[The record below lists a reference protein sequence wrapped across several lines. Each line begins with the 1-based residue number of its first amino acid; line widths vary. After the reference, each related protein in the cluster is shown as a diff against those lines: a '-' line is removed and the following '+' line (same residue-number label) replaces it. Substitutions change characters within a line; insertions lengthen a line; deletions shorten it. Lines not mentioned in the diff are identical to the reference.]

1 MKNVLITA
9 ELPQVANSILQQAGL
24 NVEIFTGDKLIT
36 KKELLDKIKDKDF
49 LITSLSTDVDEDV
62 INAAPKLKLIANFG
76 AGFNN
81 IDINSARAKEISVTN
96 TPFVSTT
103 SVAEVAAGLII
114 SLSHRL
120 VEGDNLMH
128 DQGFNGWSPL
138 FFLGHELS
146 KKTLGIIGMGQIGKA
161 LAKRMQA
168 FDMKIVYTQRHH
180 LKEDEEKELHAVFL
194 EKDEL
199 IKQSDVIS
207 LHLPLTKNTHHLLGA
222 KEFATMKKTSF
233 LINAA
238 RGPLIDENALLKSLK
253 EKQLAGAALDVY
265 EHEPKVD
272 DQFKQMKNV
281 ILTLHIG
288 NATIEAR
295 NAMAGV
301 VAKNVVS
308 VLNGEKPKYIVN

>member
-36 KKELLDKIKDKDF
+36 KKELLDKVKDKDF

-103 SVAEVAAGLII
+103 SVAEVTAGLII

-161 LAKRMQA
+161 LAKRMQD

-238 RGPLIDENALLKSLK
+238 RGPLIDENALLQSLK

-281 ILTLHIG
+281 ILTPHIG

-295 NAMAGV
+295 NAMAEV

>member
-36 KKELLDKIKDKDF
+36 KKELLDKVKDKDF

-81 IDINSARAKEISVTN
+81 IDINGARAKEISVTN

-103 SVAEVAAGLII
+103 SVAEVTAGLII

-146 KKTLGIIGMGQIGKA
+146 KKTLGIVGMGQIGKA

-238 RGPLIDENALLKSLK
+238 RGPLIDENALLQSLK

-281 ILTLHIG
+281 ILTPHIG

-295 NAMAGV
+295 NAMAEV

>member
-24 NVEIFTGDKLIT
+24 NVEIFKGDKLIT
-36 KKELLDKIKDKDF
+36 KKELLDKVKDKDF
-49 LITSLSTDVDEDV
+49 LITSLSTDVDEDA

-81 IDINSARAKEISVTN
+81 IDINSAREKEISVTN

-103 SVAEVAAGLII
+103 SVAEVTAGLII

-180 LKEDEEKELHAVFL
+180 LKEDEEKELHAAFL

-265 EHEPKVD
+265 EHEPEVD
-272 DQFKQMKNV
+272 DQFKKMKNV
-281 ILTLHIG
+281 ILTPHIG

-295 NAMAGV
+295 NAMAEV

>member
-24 NVEIFTGDKLIT
+24 NVEIFKGDKLIT
-36 KKELLDKIKDKDF
+36 KKELLDKVKDKDF

-281 ILTLHIG
+281 ILTPHIG

>member
-36 KKELLDKIKDKDF
+36 KKELLDKVKDKDF

-81 IDINSARAKEISVTN
+81 IDINGARAKEISVTN

-103 SVAEVAAGLII
+103 SVAEVTAGLII

-238 RGPLIDENALLKSLK
+238 RGPLIDENALLQSLK

-281 ILTLHIG
+281 ILTPHIG

-295 NAMAGV
+295 NAMAEV

>member
-9 ELPQVANSILQQAGL
+9 ELPQVANSILQQASL

-36 KKELLDKIKDKDF
+36 KKELLDKVKDKDF

-103 SVAEVAAGLII
+103 SVAEVTAGLII

-161 LAKRMQA
+161 LAKRMQD

-238 RGPLIDENALLKSLK
+238 RGPLIDENALLQSLK

-281 ILTLHIG
+281 ILTPHIG

-295 NAMAGV
+295 NAMAEV

>member
-36 KKELLDKIKDKDF
+36 KKELLDKVKDKDF

-103 SVAEVAAGLII
+103 SVAEVTAGLII

-161 LAKRMQA
+161 LAKRMQD

-238 RGPLIDENALLKSLK
+238 RGPLIDENALLQSLK
-253 EKQLAGAALDVY
+253 
-265 EHEPKVD
+265 
-272 DQFKQMKNV
+272 
-281 ILTLHIG
+281 
-288 NATIEAR
+288 
-295 NAMAGV
+295 
-301 VAKNVVS
+301 
-308 VLNGEKPKYIVN
+308 

>member
-36 KKELLDKIKDKDF
+36 KKELLDKVKDKDF

-103 SVAEVAAGLII
+103 SVAEVTAGLII

-180 LKEDEEKELHAVFL
+180 LKEDEEKELHAAFL

-207 LHLPLTKNTHHLLGA
+207 LHLPLTENTHHLLGA
-222 KEFATMKKTSF
+222 KEFANMKKTSF

-265 EHEPKVD
+265 EHEPEVD
-272 DQFKQMKNV
+272 DQFKKMKNV
-281 ILTLHIG
+281 ILTPHIG

-295 NAMAGV
+295 DAMAEV

>member
-24 NVEIFTGDKLIT
+24 NVEIFKGDKLIT
-36 KKELLDKIKDKDF
+36 KKELLDKVKDKDF

-103 SVAEVAAGLII
+103 SVAEVTAGLII

-180 LKEDEEKELHAVFL
+180 LKEDEEKELHAAFL

-265 EHEPKVD
+265 EHEPEVD
-272 DQFKQMKNV
+272 DQFKKMKNV
-281 ILTLHIG
+281 ILTPHIG

-295 NAMAGV
+295 NAMAEV

>member
-36 KKELLDKIKDKDF
+36 KKELLDKVKDKDF

-103 SVAEVAAGLII
+103 SVAEVTAGLII

-161 LAKRMQA
+161 LAKRMQD

-238 RGPLIDENALLKSLK
+238 RGPLIDENALLQSLK

-281 ILTLHIG
+281 ILTPHIG

-295 NAMAGV
+295 NAMAEF

>member
-1 MKNVLITA
+1 
-9 ELPQVANSILQQAGL
+9 
-24 NVEIFTGDKLIT
+24 
-36 KKELLDKIKDKDF
+36 
-49 LITSLSTDVDEDV
+49 
-62 INAAPKLKLIANFG
+62 
-76 AGFNN
+76 
-81 IDINSARAKEISVTN
+81 
-96 TPFVSTT
+96 
-103 SVAEVAAGLII
+103 
-114 SLSHRL
+114 
-120 VEGDNLMH
+120 
-128 DQGFNGWSPL
+128 
-138 FFLGHELS
+138 S

-161 LAKRMQA
+161 LAKRMQD

-238 RGPLIDENALLKSLK
+238 RGPLIDENALLQSLK

-281 ILTLHIG
+281 ILTPHIG

-295 NAMAGV
+295 NAMAEV

>member
-36 KKELLDKIKDKDF
+36 KKELLDKVKDKDF

-103 SVAEVAAGLII
+103 SVAEVTAGLII

-161 LAKRMQA
+161 LAKRMQD

-233 LINAA
+233 LINTA
-238 RGPLIDENALLKSLK
+238 RGPLIDENALLQSLK

-281 ILTLHIG
+281 ILTPHIG

-295 NAMAGV
+295 NAMAEV

>member
-36 KKELLDKIKDKDF
+36 KKELLDKVKDKDF

-62 INAAPKLKLIANFG
+62 INAAPKLKLIVNFG

-103 SVAEVAAGLII
+103 SVAEVTAGLII

-161 LAKRMQA
+161 LAKRMQD

-238 RGPLIDENALLKSLK
+238 RGPLIDENALLQSLK

-281 ILTLHIG
+281 ILTPHIG

-295 NAMAGV
+295 NAMAEV

>member
-36 KKELLDKIKDKDF
+36 KKELLDKVKDKDF
-49 LITSLSTDVDEDV
+49 LITFLSTDVDEDV

-103 SVAEVAAGLII
+103 SVAEVTAGLII

-161 LAKRMQA
+161 LAKRMQD

-238 RGPLIDENALLKSLK
+238 RGPLIDENALLQSLK

-281 ILTLHIG
+281 ILTPHIG

-295 NAMAGV
+295 NAMAEV

>member
-24 NVEIFTGDKLIT
+24 NVEIFKGDKLIT
-36 KKELLDKIKDKDF
+36 KKELLDKVKDKDF

-103 SVAEVAAGLII
+103 SVAEVTAGLII

-180 LKEDEEKELHAVFL
+180 LKEDEEKELHAAFL

-265 EHEPKVD
+265 EHEPEVD
-272 DQFKQMKNV
+272 DQFKKMKNV
-281 ILTLHIG
+281 ILTPHIG

-295 NAMAGV
+295 NAMAEV
-301 VAKNVVS
+301 VAKNVIS

>member
-36 KKELLDKIKDKDF
+36 KKELLDKVKDKDF

-103 SVAEVAAGLII
+103 SVAEVTAGLII

-238 RGPLIDENALLKSLK
+238 RGPLIDENALLQSLK

-281 ILTLHIG
+281 ILTPHIG

-295 NAMAGV
+295 NAMAEV

>member
-81 IDINSARAKEISVTN
+81 IDINSAREKEISVTN

-103 SVAEVAAGLII
+103 SVAEVTAGLII

-238 RGPLIDENALLKSLK
+238 RGPLIDENALLQSLK

-281 ILTLHIG
+281 ILTPHIG

-295 NAMAGV
+295 DAMAEV

>member
-36 KKELLDKIKDKDF
+36 KKELLDKVKDKDF

-103 SVAEVAAGLII
+103 SVAEVTAGLII

-161 LAKRMQA
+161 LAKRMQD

-238 RGPLIDENALLKSLK
+238 RGPLIDENALLQSLK

-281 ILTLHIG
+281 ILTPHIG
-288 NATIEAR
+288 NATIE
-295 NAMAGV
+295 
-301 VAKNVVS
+301 
-308 VLNGEKPKYIVN
+308 

>member
-1 MKNVLITA
+1 
-9 ELPQVANSILQQAGL
+9 
-24 NVEIFTGDKLIT
+24 
-36 KKELLDKIKDKDF
+36 
-49 LITSLSTDVDEDV
+49 
-62 INAAPKLKLIANFG
+62 
-76 AGFNN
+76 
-81 IDINSARAKEISVTN
+81 
-96 TPFVSTT
+96 
-103 SVAEVAAGLII
+103 
-114 SLSHRL
+114 
-120 VEGDNLMH
+120 
-128 DQGFNGWSPL
+128 GWSPL

-161 LAKRMQA
+161 LAKRMQD

-238 RGPLIDENALLKSLK
+238 RGPLIDENALLQSLK

-265 EHEPKVD
+265 E
-272 DQFKQMKNV
+272 
-281 ILTLHIG
+281 
-288 NATIEAR
+288 
-295 NAMAGV
+295 
-301 VAKNVVS
+301 
-308 VLNGEKPKYIVN
+308 

>member
-24 NVEIFTGDKLIT
+24 NVEIFKGDKLIT
-36 KKELLDKIKDKDF
+36 KKELLDKVKDKDF

-103 SVAEVAAGLII
+103 SVAEVTAGLII

-128 DQGFNGWSPL
+128 AQGFNGWSPL

-180 LKEDEEKELHAVFL
+180 LKEDEEKELHAAFL

-265 EHEPKVD
+265 EHEPEVD
-272 DQFKQMKNV
+272 DQFKKMKNV
-281 ILTLHIG
+281 ILTPHIG

-295 NAMAGV
+295 NAMAEV

>member
-24 NVEIFTGDKLIT
+24 NVEIFKGDKLIT
-36 KKELLDKIKDKDF
+36 KKELLDKVKDKDF

-265 EHEPKVD
+265 EHEPEVD
-272 DQFKQMKNV
+272 DQFKKMKNV
-281 ILTLHIG
+281 ILTPHIG

-295 NAMAGV
+295 DAMAEV

>member
-9 ELPQVANSILQQAGL
+9 ELPQVANILQQAGL

-36 KKELLDKIKDKDF
+36 KKELLDKVKDKDF

-103 SVAEVAAGLII
+103 SVAEVTAGLII

-161 LAKRMQA
+161 LAKRMQD

-238 RGPLIDENALLKSLK
+238 RGPLIDENALLQSLK

-281 ILTLHIG
+281 ILTPHIG

-295 NAMAGV
+295 NAMAEV